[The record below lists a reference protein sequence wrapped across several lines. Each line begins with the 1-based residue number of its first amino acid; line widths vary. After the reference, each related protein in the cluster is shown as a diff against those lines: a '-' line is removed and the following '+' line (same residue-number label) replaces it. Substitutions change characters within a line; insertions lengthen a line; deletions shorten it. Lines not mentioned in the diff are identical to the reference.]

1 MTLLTPIVS
10 RVALKEFRINL
21 RQHDGHNPEAS
32 LAVTDRTERFRT
44 LSVPRDAIPLA
55 ITALVVSALVTIL
68 GWTVLTQ
75 IRDLLVKEKVHQG
88 WMDALLVLVAAIPV
102 LLFIPATRGLQRA
115 VAAKRSLFRKDLIQA
130 RVQTADANA
139 SSWYAIGYAVFA
151 LIVTVGAWFVITND
165 VAVGKTFFNPPVIAD
180 SFGLVAR
187 AFLTNILIFTVA
199 EVLILVWALLVAVA
213 RMIPGRAG
221 QPIRLLATIY
231 TDAFRGLPS
240 IITIYLIG
248 FGLPLT
254 GLTEGFE
261 TWLRNSFGIQ
271 DVTPLWAIIAL
282 TLTYGAYVAEV
293 YRAGI
298 ESIHPSQTMAAR
310 SLGLSFAQTMRFVII
325 PQAVRRIIPPLL
337 NDFIGLQKDTALV
350 NVIGAIDA
358 FNQSKILA
366 SNRFNLSTVTST
378 AILFIL
384 ITIPQARF
392 VDRLLERDAAKT
404 RGAK

>member
-1 MTLLTPIVS
+1 M
-10 RVALKEFRINL
+10 
-21 RQHDGHNPEAS
+21 
-32 LAVTDRTERFRT
+32 TDRQSRFRAP
-44 LSVPRDAIPLA
+44 SVPRDAVPLA
-55 ITALVVSALVTIL
+55 VIALVIAALVMLI
-68 GWTVLTQ
+68 GVGVLWQ
-75 IRDLLVKEKVHQG
+75 VREALVKASVHQA
-88 WMDALLVLVAAIPV
+88 WVDALLVAVGALPL
-102 LLFIPATRGLQRA
+102 LLFVPAARGLTSAVQARRA
-115 VAAKRSLFRKDLIQA
+115 LFRKDLINS
-130 RVQTADANA
+130 RVLTADAQG
-139 SSWYAIGYAVFA
+139 SSWFSIGYAAFA
-151 LIVTVGAWFVITND
+151 AIVAALVWFVIAND
-165 VAVGKTFFNPPVIAD
+165 VAVGGTFFNLPLILE

-187 AFLTNILIFTVA
+187 AFLTNIVIFTIA
-199 EVLILVWALLVAVA
+199 EVLILIWALVVAIA

-254 GLTEGFE
+254 GLTAPLEGFL
-261 TWLRNSFGIQ
+261 TRTFGMQ
-271 DVTPLWAIIAL
+271 DFTTIWAIIAL

-310 SLGLSFAQTMRFVII
+310 SLGLSFFQTMRFVIV

-358 FNQSKILA
+358 FNQAKILA
-366 SNRFNLSTVTST
+366 SNRFNLSTVTT
-378 AILFIL
+378 VAFLFIL

-392 VDRLLERDAAKT
+392 VDRLLERDAKRT
-404 RGAK
+404 RGAR